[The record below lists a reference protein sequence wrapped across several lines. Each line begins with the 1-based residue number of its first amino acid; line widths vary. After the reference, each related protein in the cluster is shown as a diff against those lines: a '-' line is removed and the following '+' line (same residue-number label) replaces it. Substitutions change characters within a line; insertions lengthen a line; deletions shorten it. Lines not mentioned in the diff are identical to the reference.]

1 MDGVVDLGIIGEN
14 VLEEELLS
22 RRAQG
27 EDPRYFTLRRLDFGG
42 CRLSLATPV
51 DEAWNGPAALDGKR
65 IADNAEVDNTV
76 HHQARD
82 IVITHAQNV
91 DWHIFRQR
99 NQTLGVQIDF
109 NPAAA
114 E

>member
-1 MDGVVDLGIIGEN
+1 MPIDILRVRDDDIPGLVMD
-14 VLEEELLS
+14 
-22 RRAQG
+22 
-27 EDPRYFTLRRLDFGG
+27 
-42 CRLSLATPV
+42 
-51 DEAWNGPAALDGKR
+51 
-65 IADNAEVDNTV
+65 V

-82 IVITHAQNV
+82 IVITHAQNI

-109 NPAAA
+109 NAAAA